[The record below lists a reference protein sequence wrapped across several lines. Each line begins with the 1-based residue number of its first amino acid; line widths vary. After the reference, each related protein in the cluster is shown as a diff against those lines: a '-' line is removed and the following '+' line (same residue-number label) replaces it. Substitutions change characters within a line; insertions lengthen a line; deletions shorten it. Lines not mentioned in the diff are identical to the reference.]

1 MLNIVHDETHYN
13 DNREITAIE
22 VKVKSVAEE
31 GKQSLTGNS
40 LWGTVSDA
48 FYKTTLLSDVGTSLR
63 TVPNKNRKDIV
74 DLIVDIDGNALSRK
88 DVANFVDAFQKA
100 LDETSLFF

>member
-13 DNREITAIE
+13 DERKITAIE

-31 GKQSLTGNS
+31 GKESLVGNS

-63 TVPNKNRKDIV
+63 TVPNQNRKDIV
-74 DLIVDIDGNALSRK
+74 DLIVDIKDDTLSRN
-88 DVANFVDAFQKA
+88 DVANFVNAFQKA
-100 LDETSLFF
+100 LDETSLFL

>member
-1 MLNIVHDETHYN
+1 MLNIVHDETHYD
-13 DNREITAIE
+13 DNRVITAIQ
-22 VKVKSVAEE
+22 VKVKSVEE
-31 GKQSLTGNS
+31 NGKESLIGNS

-63 TVPNKNRKDIV
+63 TVPNQNRKDIV
-74 DLIVDIDGNALSRK
+74 DLIVDIKDNALTRN

-100 LDETSLFF
+100 LDEASLFF